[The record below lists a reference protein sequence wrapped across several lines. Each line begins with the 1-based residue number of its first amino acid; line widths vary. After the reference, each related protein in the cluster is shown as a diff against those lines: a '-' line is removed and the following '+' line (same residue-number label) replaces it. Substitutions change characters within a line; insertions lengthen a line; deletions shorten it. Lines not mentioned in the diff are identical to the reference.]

1 MKIPPGEQF
10 HGFGLRLNGGD
21 ELPDDLVA
29 QLPSD
34 HPYRATSKPARAAPA
49 PAPDKS

>member
-29 QLPSD
+29 QLPAD
-34 HPYRATSKPARAAPA
+34 HPYRATAARPPRVA